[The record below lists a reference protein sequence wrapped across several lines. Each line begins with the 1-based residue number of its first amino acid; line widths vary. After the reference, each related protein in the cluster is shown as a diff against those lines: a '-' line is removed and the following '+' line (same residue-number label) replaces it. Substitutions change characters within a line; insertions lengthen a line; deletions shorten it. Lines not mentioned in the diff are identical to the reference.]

1 MVSFFLQLE
10 DERNTPFSVELEHF
24 RPFLVCDGFRAML
37 QQFFR
42 KNNISTT
49 WGLRVLVN
57 STIYFE
63 KGLCSFVVRKAKREY
78 AIVLLSLY
86 YYVFSTFRRKVHKF

>member
-49 WGLRVLVN
+49 WGLRALVN

-63 KGLCSFVVRKAKREY
+63 KGLCSFVVRKVKREY

-86 YYVFSTFRRKVHKF
+86 YYVFSTFFRKVHIF